1 MMEGTD
7 DDPGRKSFEQQ
18 GAQRELVDVSIE
30 LHWLVGSKI
39 GVSGKF
45 EHLEPHLCWSYN
57 YEKKKKRKKRL

>member
-39 GVSGKF
+39 GVSGKIRASGTTF
-45 EHLEPHLCWSYN
+45 LLVVQ
-57 YEKKKKRKKRL
+57 L